1 MVSYNFYNIKEKVIY
16 ESKPYDLYQYKVF
29 IGNHT
34 IQTNTK
40 SSYWYLKE
48 NIVVSKTGDN
58 QIIESDKMCVE
69 LFGYTPETRTSTYDR
84 LSDLPYINGCST
96 KQLINPNRLGDP
108 TWQLLYIP
116 PYSAEQ
122 AHHVHST
129 ARVVYVHQGKGKSH
143 IGQDDKIKSYDLTP
157 GTVVILD
164 KMIPHHF
171 STDEEGLIVLPI
183 HIFSSTSLENNHP
196 MFAGTHKV

>member
-1 MVSYNFYNIKEKVIY
+1 MIGYKFYNVSEKIIY

-29 IGNHT
+29 IGNHS
-34 IQTNTK
+34 IKTNTK
-40 SSYWYLKE
+40 SSYWYINE
-48 NIVVSKTGDN
+48 NKVISKTGEN
-58 QIIESDKMCVE
+58 EIFESNKMCVE

-143 IGQDDKIKSYDLTP
+143 IGQDKQIKSYDLTP

-171 STDEEGLIVLPI
+171 STEEEGLIVLPI
-183 HIFSSTSLENNHP
+183 HIFSSTSLENHHP

>member
-1 MVSYNFYNIKEKVIY
+1 MVSYNFYNIKENLIY

-143 IGQDDKIKSYDLTP
+143 IGQDDKIKTYDLTP

-164 KMIPHHF
+164 KMVPHHF
-171 STDEEGLIVLPI
+171 QL
-183 HIFSSTSLENNHP
+183 
-196 MFAGTHKV
+196 MKKV

>member
-1 MVSYNFYNIKEKVIY
+1 MRRDILIIKI
-16 ESKPYDLYQYKVF
+16 
-29 IGNHT
+29 
-34 IQTNTK
+34 
-40 SSYWYLKE
+40 
-48 NIVVSKTGDN
+48 
-58 QIIESDKMCVE
+58 
-69 LFGYTPETRTSTYDR
+69 
-84 LSDLPYINGCST
+84 
-96 KQLINPNRLGDP
+96 
-108 TWQLLYIP
+108 
-116 PYSAEQ
+116 YSAEQ

-143 IGQDDKIKSYDLTP
+143 IGQDDKIKTYDLTP

-164 KMIPHHF
+164 KMVPHHF